1 MSSVL
6 LLDERIQSDGAHAR
20 TWAACDGERVQLRD
34 DLGAIGELPVAV
46 LDQVMRRYGRP
57 LAPEIV
63 VEGDSL
69 RCGTH
74 DLRRLRYHAEVD
86 AEARDYLI
94 WQPRGSEAGDE
105 PLACVA
111 TTVTA
116 ALRFLLERAHRK
128 SETETP

>member
-6 LLDERIQSDGAHAR
+6 LLDERIQPDGAHVR

-63 VEGDSL
+63 LEGDSL
-69 RCGTH
+69 ACGTCH
-74 DLRRLRYHAEVD
+74 LRRLRYHAAVD
-86 AEARDYLI
+86 ADARDYLV
-94 WQPRGSEAGDE
+94 WAPRDGDPGE
-105 PLACVA
+105 PLACLA

-128 SETETP
+128 SETRTP